1 MSPTTLANRL
11 RALFPDA
18 SGRSLKQWLESGRV
32 EVNGRVCRDG
42 RVAVRAQDRIHLA
55 GRGPVPFPRGLGR
68 VHERFQTPSNAV
80 LAIGAGT
87 LIALLLGDSSRHAA

>member
-55 GRGPVPFPRGLGR
+55 GRGPVPFPRGLGL
-68 VHERFQTPSNAV
+68 VH
-80 LAIGAGT
+80 
-87 LIALLLGDSSRHAA
+87 